1 MRPIP
6 FNYAVSKILN
16 SGRKFNPNGL
26 LRFALLGLFDDKK
39 KNTMVDMDAI
49 FEFKTFI
56 ENRQTGLL
64 GIYFNFVRLGAF
76 YPNGRPCDGDSDGT
90 IVALAAN
97 DQESKKI

>member
-49 FEFKTFI
+49 FEFKT
-56 ENRQTGLL
+56 
-64 GIYFNFVRLGAF
+64 IYRKQANW
-76 YPNGRPCDGDSDGT
+76 T
-90 IVALAAN
+90 ITSLDWAHSTLMVDLAMVIAM
-97 DQESKKI
+97 EP

>member
-39 KNTMVDMDAI
+39 KNTMVDMYAI